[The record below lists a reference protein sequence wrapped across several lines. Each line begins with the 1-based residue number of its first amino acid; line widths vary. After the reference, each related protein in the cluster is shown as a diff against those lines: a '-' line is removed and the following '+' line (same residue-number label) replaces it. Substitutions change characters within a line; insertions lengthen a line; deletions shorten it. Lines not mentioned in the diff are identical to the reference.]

1 MILRKETTRIQ
12 WEEGSMA
19 EGKAFTTEEAK
30 RIGDQLGIDWKQV
43 DLEEFRMG
51 MAVELEHGTHDPKT
65 DVTHDDPLLTGKIAW
80 AHINEFPDY
89 YTRLEKMEGEAER
102 YWVAQKRDT
111 P

>member
-1 MILRKETTRIQ
+1 
-12 WEEGSMA
+12 MA
-19 EGKAFTTEEAK
+19 EGKAFTTEQAK

-80 AHINEFPDY
+80 AHINEFSDY

-102 YWVAQKRDT
+102 YWAVQKRDT

>member
-1 MILRKETTRIQ
+1 MV
-12 WEEGSMA
+12 

-89 YTRLEKMEGEAER
+89 YTRLKKMEGEAER
-102 YWVAQKRDT
+102 YWAAQKRDI